1 MERVRATTSL
11 GRVLKRNVFGMAAA
25 IPGDAGFANKV
36 LNHDLSSLVGH
47 NGVYGPPGRFPTST
61 WEASNYF
68 RDVVFTPNVSAGL
81 TSAPANL
88 NLGNVNVGSSVS
100 QTITVTNSASSAV
113 TISKLATTGTGV
125 TASGITVPFILAAG
139 KQVSLKVTFTPP
151 S

>member
-100 QTITVTNSASSAV
+100 QTLTFRQRYGKLVSTRWAGAASAPTHS
-113 TISKLATTGTGV
+113 TL
-125 TASGITVPFILAAG
+125 PL
-139 KQVSLKVTFTPP
+139 
-151 S
+151 